1 MKRLTPS
8 HTRSALQA
16 HGVHEAHSP
25 CQKCYR
31 RLLAF
36 GLSSN
41 CSTSRPPLPPPPPPP
56 QPIARDSARQCV
68 LCAPLRRTRPI
79 LLISLSTCS
88 RYSAMPSGGPAA
100 PARTVAQVMAGRV
113 LWTHIAA
120 PVSGSPRQSQ
130 GSRRGRGR
138 ALCTLFAVAALSGR
152 SIPLTF
158 AHLLE
163 NKTDRVVFRPELHTE
178 LKAV

>member
-1 MKRLTPS
+1 MPKVLSSLTRVWTVFELLDVSPAS
-8 HTRSALQA
+8 ATATATATTDRSRQCETVCALRTF
-16 HGVHEAHSP
+16 EAHAADFAY
-25 CQKCYR
+25 QLVDLLEVLGDAER
-31 RLLAF
+31 R
-36 GLSSN
+36 SSSTRKN
-41 CSTSRPPLPPPPPPP
+41 CGSGHGWAGTLDTHSR
-56 QPIARDSARQCV
+56 
-68 LCAPLRRTRPI
+68 
-79 LLISLSTCS
+79 
-88 RYSAMPSGGPAA
+88 
-100 PARTVAQVMAGRV
+100 
-113 LWTHIAA
+113 
-120 PVSGSPRQSQ
+120 VSGSPRQSQ

>member
-1 MKRLTPS
+1 MPKVLSSFARVWTVFELLDVSPASATA
-8 HTRSALQA
+8 TAAATTDRSRQCETVCALRTF
-16 HGVHEAHSP
+16 EAHAADFAYQLVDLLKILGDSE
-25 CQKCYR
+25 R
-31 RLLAF
+31 RPSSTRKNCGSSHGLA
-36 GLSSN
+36 G
-41 CSTSRPPLPPPPPPP
+41 
-56 QPIARDSARQCV
+56 
-68 LCAPLRRTRPI
+68 
-79 LLISLSTCS
+79 
-88 RYSAMPSGGPAA
+88 
-100 PARTVAQVMAGRV
+100 